1 MLRRKKLLLSLIV
14 LPTLIAS
21 LAFTFGVVHPSLA
34 ASALTSLTDYHIPSG
49 LDPWGTAFDS
59 SGHVWVAIPGC
70 NPNPDCG
77 NNASPGKIEE
87 FDPSTSTWINTI
99 PLPSGQALFLAFDA
113 PGNLWFPL
121 FHTNQLGEYDTS
133 GHFHTWTMPTPTS
146 GPWDLVFDNN
156 GKLWITE
163 HFINRIAEFDPT
175 ANNGAGA
182 FVQQVPT
189 PATNSNPYGITVD
202 ASNNIWFTENNSAVA
217 LIGEIPATN
226 GLLVEYK
233 IRSGSTTN
241 LTPHMITV
249 DPAGNIWWTEGFA
262 GEIGELSTNNNT
274 VKEYAY
280 PQTCKG
286 CGTHAS
292 GISVDSNGLV
302 WFDDSL
308 QNTFGSFSDTGTGS
322 FSMYN
327 APSSRSHPHDGLRVD
342 SLNRIW
348 FDEEY
353 AEKLAEAGQ

>member
-1 MLRRKKLLLSLIV
+1 MWGKKVLLYSFVVVLLSV
-14 LPTLIAS
+14 SVAVTFAS
-21 LAFTFGVVHPSLA
+21 LHASRA
-34 ASALTSLTDYHIPSG
+34 ASTLTVTDYHIPSG
-49 LDPWGTAFDS
+49 LDPWGTTFDS
-59 SGHVWVAIPGC
+59 NGNVWVAVPGC

-77 NNASPGKIEE
+77 NNTAPGKIDV
-87 FDPSTSTWINTI
+87 FNPSSSTWTKTI
-99 PLPSGQALFLAFDA
+99 QLPAGQALFLAFDSL
-113 PGNLWFPL
+113 GNLWFPL

-133 GHFHTWTMPTPTS
+133 GAFHTWTIPTVAS
-146 GPWDLVFDNN
+146 GPWDLVFDHN

-175 ANNGAGA
+175 TGA
-182 FVQQVPT
+182 FVGEYAT

-217 LIGEIPATN
+217 LIGEYNTTTN
-226 GLLVEYK
+226 QLVEYK
-233 IRSGSTTN
+233 IRNGSTTN

-249 DPAGNIWWTEGFA
+249 APDGNIWWTEGFA
-262 GEIGELSTNNNT
+262 GMVGELNTTTNAVT
-274 VKEYAY
+274 EYAY
-280 PQTCKG
+280 PQLCRG

-292 GISVDSNGLV
+292 GISVDSNGLI

-308 QNTFGSFSDTGTGS
+308 QNTFGSFPDTGTGS
-322 FSMYN
+322 FTMYT

-353 AEKLAEAGQ
+353 AEKLAEAVQ